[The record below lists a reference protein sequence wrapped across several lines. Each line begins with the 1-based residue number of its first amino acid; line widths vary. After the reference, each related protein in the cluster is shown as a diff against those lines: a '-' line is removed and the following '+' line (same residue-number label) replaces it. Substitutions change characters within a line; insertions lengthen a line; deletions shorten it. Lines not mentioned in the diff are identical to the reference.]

1 MRCTDAVLSAF
12 LSHPVYQTRQ
22 EIIKTGIEVAQKNWS
37 FAYYLSPD
45 SADYALRNCLNKIIK
60 EQRPTGLWEKKY
72 GEKKAY
78 FILRALKHAGMLP
91 DLITNGILK
100 YDPYKPFL
108 ENSDLYGF
116 MVRKNIMGIM
126 LPDDSDLQRQLI
138 SQITTMQE
146 KDGSWNDSVVTTSFR
161 IERLLELGLEPD
173 DPALMKG
180 ANWIFSQF
188 RESIERRRPKA
199 NWGVFIHNTFTNED
213 CGVEFR
219 SALEEIP
226 EGIPRNSCFSSLPLI
241 QTGLALRVLS
251 RLGFENDE
259 RVIKSYES
267 LLDINVPPKHE
278 PELLG
283 WCSHQCRFLL
293 EDRVKAER
301 KLKRKALQ

>member
-12 LSHPVYQTRQ
+12 LSHPTYRTRQ
-22 EIIKTGIEVAQKNWS
+22 EIIETGIELTQKNWV

-45 SADYALRNCLNKIIK
+45 SANYALNQCLKKIVK

-78 FILRALKHAGMLP
+78 AVLRSLKHARMLP
-91 DLITNGILK
+91 DLITNGVLK
-100 YDPYKPFL
+100 YDPYKPFS
-108 ENSDLYGF
+108 ESKDLYGF
-116 MVRKNIMGIM
+116 LVRKNIMENI

-138 SQITTMQE
+138 SQFTTMQD
-146 KDGSWNDSVVTTSFR
+146 KDGSWNNSVVTTSFR
-161 IERLLELGLEPD
+161 IERLLELGLKPD

-180 ANWIFSQF
+180 ANWILSQF

-226 EGIPRNSCFSSLPLI
+226 EGIPRNSCFSSLPLV
-241 QTGLALRVLS
+241 QTGLALRVLV
-251 RLGFENDE
+251 RLGFKDDE

-267 LLDINVPPKHE
+267 LLDISLPPKHD
-278 PELLG
+278 PELIG

-301 KLKRKALQ
+301 KRKR

>member
-12 LSHPVYQTRQ
+12 LSHPTYRTRQ
-22 EIIKTGIEVAQKNWS
+22 EIIETGIELTQKNWV

-45 SADYALRNCLNKIIK
+45 SANYALNQCLKKIVK

-78 FILRALKHAGMLP
+78 AILRSLKHARMLP
-91 DLITNGILK
+91 DLITNGVLK
-100 YDPYKPFL
+100 YDPYKPFS
-108 ENSDLYGF
+108 ESKDLYGF
-116 MVRKNIMGIM
+116 LVRKNIMENI

-138 SQITTMQE
+138 SQFTTMQD
-146 KDGSWNDSVVTTSFR
+146 KDGSWNNSVVTTSFR
-161 IERLLELGLEPD
+161 IERLLELGLKPD

-180 ANWIFSQF
+180 ANWILSQF

-226 EGIPRNSCFSSLPLI
+226 EGIPRNSCFSSLP
-241 QTGLALRVLS
+241 
-251 RLGFENDE
+251 
-259 RVIKSYES
+259 
-267 LLDINVPPKHE
+267 
-278 PELLG
+278 
-283 WCSHQCRFLL
+283 
-293 EDRVKAER
+293 
-301 KLKRKALQ
+301 